1 MYNTKKTI
9 SINTEYLNL
18 ENQTSEILEIKLE
31 ELYKIKEN
39 IDSYISQ
46 IEAKIY
52 LPF

>member
-1 MYNTKKTI
+1 MKDII
-9 SINTEYLNL
+9 STNEFTLNL
-18 ENQTSEILEIKLE
+18 ENQSNEILETKLE

-39 IDSYISQ
+39 IDSFILQ